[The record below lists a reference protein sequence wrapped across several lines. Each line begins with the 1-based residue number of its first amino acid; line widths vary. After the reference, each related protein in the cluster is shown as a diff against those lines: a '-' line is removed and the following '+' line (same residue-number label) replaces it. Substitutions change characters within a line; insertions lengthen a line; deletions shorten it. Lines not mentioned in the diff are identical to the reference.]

1 MTDQFKPG
9 EIAKLQESMKW
20 REKGGDTCEVTC
32 MEGEHFPPISS
43 GKGAHYVLTHAA
55 THVHRHGELKG
66 RDAS

>member
-1 MTDQFKPG
+1 
-9 EIAKLQESMKW
+9 
-20 REKGGDTCEVTC
+20 

-66 RDAS
+66 RDAL